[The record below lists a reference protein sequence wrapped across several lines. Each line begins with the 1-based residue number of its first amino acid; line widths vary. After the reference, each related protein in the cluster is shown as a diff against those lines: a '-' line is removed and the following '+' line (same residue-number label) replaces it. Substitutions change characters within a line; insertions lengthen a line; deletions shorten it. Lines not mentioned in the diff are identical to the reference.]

1 MKMKK
6 KNIWINN
13 IGKIKLVK
21 KYNVLYVYFII
32 YYAKYN
38 E

>member
-1 MKMKK
+1 MRNMKNMK

-13 IGKIKLVK
+13 IGKIELVK

-32 YYAKYN
+32 YYA
-38 E
+38 